1 MEKGDKSRMSGML
14 LICGVLVVADVVV
27 AVIASRDEKNDILE

>member
-1 MEKGDKSRMSGML
+1 ML